1 MKKNNSLKIF
11 GLLAKRVYK
20 ISKKRKLGWK
30 WQDAQKWTSKNLFQE
45 YKKIPISKIK
55 IKEVENTIFSIIDKK
70 EIEIVVPEVC
80 AYVSEIPTLD
90 LLDINWW
97 LLEEHITTRFS
108 DDLKIRIALD
118 NIVDTGIVKKSEL
131 SNLKQLVE
139 DMRKQGLTSDD
150 FIVFKKM
157 KVPYSKD
164 PENPC
169 SSYLLVTL
177 LGSITDIAT
186 EGEEEEME
194 VTQISDL
201 PEEKIKEREERIKKA
216 KEQRKKKETKKEIQ
230 KKPRP
235 SKVEIKPEEEE
246 KIDAKKLKE
255 FRKLLNDMERRVDK
269 GLMTRKQFIEQSTAI
284 RKRLEKGGNV

>member
-11 GLLAKRVYK
+11 VLLAKRVYK
-20 ISKKRKLGWK
+20 ISKKRNLGWK
-30 WQDAQKWTSKNLFQE
+30 WQDAQKWTSKYLFQK
-45 YKKIPISKIK
+45 YKKTPISKIK
-55 IKEVENTIFSIIDKK
+55 ISEVQDTIISIFDKEETKVII
-70 EIEIVVPEVC
+70 PEVC
-80 AYVSEIPTLD
+80 AYVDEIPTLD

-97 LLEEHITTRFS
+97 LLEEHINARFS
-108 DDLKIRIALD
+108 DNLKIRIALD
-118 NIVDTGIVKKSEL
+118 NIVDTGIIKKSEL
-131 SNLKQLVE
+131 TNLKQFVE
-139 DMRKQGLTSDD
+139 DMRKQGFTSDD

-157 KVPYSKD
+157 RVPYSKD
-164 PENPC
+164 QSDPC

-177 LGSITDIAT
+177 LGSITDIST
-186 EGEEEEME
+186 EDEEEEMG

-201 PEEKIKEREERIKKA
+201 PEEKIKEREERLKKA

-235 SKVEIKPEEEE
+235 SKVEIKPEDEE

-269 GLMTRKQFIEQSTAI
+269 GLMTRKQFIEQSTSI
-284 RKRLEKGGNV
+284 KKRLEKGGNI

>member
-11 GLLAKRVYK
+11 FLLAKRVYK
-20 ISKKRKLGWK
+20 ISKKRKLGFK
-30 WQDAQKWTSKNLFQE
+30 WQDAQKWTSKNLFQL
-45 YKKIPISKIK
+45 YKKTFISKIK
-55 IKEVENTIFSIIDKK
+55 IKEVESRIFSILDK
-70 EIEIVVPEVC
+70 EEVEIVIAEVC

-118 NIVDTGIVKKSEL
+118 NIVDTGILKKSEL
-131 SNLKQLVE
+131 LNLKQLVE
-139 DMRKQGLTSDD
+139 DIRKQGLTSDD
-150 FIVFKKM
+150 FIIFKKM

-186 EGEEEEME
+186 EDEEEEME

-201 PEEKIKEREERIKKA
+201 PKEKIKEREERIKKA
-216 KEQRKKKETKKEIQ
+216 KEQKKKKETKKEIQ
-230 KKPRP
+230 KKTRP
-235 SKVEIKPEEEE
+235 SKVEIKPEDEE
-246 KIDAKKLKE
+246 KIDTKKLKE

-284 RKRLEKGGNV
+284 RKRLEKGGNI